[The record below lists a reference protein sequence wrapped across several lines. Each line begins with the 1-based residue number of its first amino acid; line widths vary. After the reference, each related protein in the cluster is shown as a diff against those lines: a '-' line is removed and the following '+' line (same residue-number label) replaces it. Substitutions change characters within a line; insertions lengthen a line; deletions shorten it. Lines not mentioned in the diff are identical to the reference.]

1 MGPSFLAAIFAISA
15 ATAWGSGGFT
25 GGLASRRVG
34 PFHAVLISH
43 AAGLL
48 ALVTVAIIRL
58 EMLPPLADFMWGGL
72 AGLSAMAGLVFFFQG
87 IATGRMGI
95 VAPVSAVLATA
106 IPVIFVALT
115 GGIAGE
121 LQLLGFGLAVLSIW
135 LLSRPERFSGRP
147 AGLSMALLSGLGFGG
162 FFIAIGQVGESAV
175 FWPLAAGRLASFI
188 LMLSFAF
195 STRRPVIPLFSQLW
209 LLVIAGVLDVSG
221 NLFFLLSIQSGRL
234 DISAVLGSLY
244 PAVTVFLAWLIT
256 KERMA
261 RLQVIGIV
269 IAIMATVLIAF

>member
-1 MGPSFLAAIFAISA
+1 MNPSFLASIFALSA

-25 GGLASRRVG
+25 GGLAARRVG

-43 AAGLL
+43 SAGLL
-48 ALVTVAIIRL
+48 ALVTVAIVRL
-58 EMLPPLADFMWGGL
+58 EKLPPFADFMWGGL
-72 AGLSAMAGLVFFFQG
+72 AGLSAMAGLVFFFHG
-87 IATGRMGI
+87 IVTGRMGI
-95 VAPVSAVLATA
+95 VAPVSAVLSTA

-115 GGIAGE
+115 GGTAGE

-135 LLSRPERFSGRP
+135 LLSRPVRFSGRP

-175 FWPLAAGRLASFI
+175 FWPLAAGRL
-188 LMLSFAF
+188 
-195 STRRPVIPLFSQLW
+195 
-209 LLVIAGVLDVSG
+209 
-221 NLFFLLSIQSGRL
+221 

-261 RLQVIGIV
+261 RLQAIGIV
-269 IAIMATVLIAF
+269 IAILATVLITT